1 MSTRNPSPPPD
12 YDGNAKQLD
21 MIGDTTYSR
30 RWLFSLL
37 IKLLEKVNSETSAT
51 WLSSD
56 EDPSRKESETELEEQ
71 LCCLWDLTVNRDVL
85 KFLDEFEIVSIF
97 NNALGSVQNP
107 RLLEI
112 IVGILGNLAYDPL
125 ACRKMS
131 ESESFIVRVINL
143 LYTRDT
149 PALIETCR
157 LIQTVLASDE
167 YRTPWLN
174 EIRFQ
179 PEFFENM
186 LFILKSSTNAT
197 LLIGTVRLIDVIT
210 REDDSLAEV
219 WCGEHLLTAI
229 LIAQHQM
236 KWLYGSEVEI
246 IHRLLY
252 TLSSN
257 VNGVSALVNSF
268 SEVLPT
274 FGVYL
279 RKVCE
284 DAPHLIHFVTYYN
297 SLRAIIPIIDVV
309 IASLPCMDA
318 MCCYLSD
325 PHILPSLIHIACGC
339 QKQKSE
345 LPLVRGILADLNVLY
360 KDIIKS
366 ISSCL
371 ETMDDSNIAPLT
383 TGELQWLANLESDD
397 QFGFRE
403 AFVNCCLND
412 GDSETKACLI
422 SVCNRLKLPK
432 ILESVTTDG

>member
-1 MSTRNPSPPPD
+1 M
-12 YDGNAKQLD
+12 
-21 MIGDTTYSR
+21 
-30 RWLFSLL
+30 FS
-37 IKLLEKVNSETSAT
+37 VYM
-51 WLSSD
+51 
-56 EDPSRKESETELEEQ
+56 
-71 LCCLWDLTVNRDVL
+71 
-85 KFLDEFEIVSIF
+85 FL
-97 NNALGSVQNP
+97 
-107 RLLEI
+107 
-112 IVGILGNLAYDPL
+112 
-125 ACRKMS
+125 
-131 ESESFIVRVINL
+131 
-143 LYTRDT
+143 
-149 PALIETCR
+149 R
-157 LIQTVLASDE
+157 LIQTALASDE
-167 YRTPWLN
+167 YRAPWLN

-179 PEFFENM
+179 TEFLENM

-219 WCGEHLLTAI
+219 WCGDRLLTAI

-236 KWLYGSEVEI
+236 KWLHGSEVEI

-252 TLSSN
+252 TFSSN

-325 PHILPSLIHIACGC
+325 PHILPCLIHIACGC

-345 LPLVRGILADLNVLY
+345 LPLVRGILADLNVLF

-366 ISSCL
+366 VSSCL

-383 TGELQWLANLESDD
+383 TGELQWLANLENDD

-403 AFVNCCLND
+403 AFTNCCLND

-422 SVCNRLKLPK
+422 SVCNQLKLPR

>member
-179 PEFFENM
+179 PEFFENV

>member
-12 YDGNAKQLD
+12 YDENAKQLD

-37 IKLLEKVNSETSAT
+37 IKFLEKVNSETSAT
-51 WLSSD
+51 WLSSE
-56 EDPSRKESETELEEQ
+56 EDPSRKELETELEEQ

-157 LIQTVLASDE
+157 LIQTALASDE
-167 YRTPWLN
+167 YRAPWLN

-179 PEFFENM
+179 TEFLENM

-219 WCGEHLLTAI
+219 WCGDRLLTAI

-236 KWLYGSEVEI
+236 KWLHGSEVEI

-252 TLSSN
+252 TFSSN

-325 PHILPSLIHIACGC
+325 PHILPCLIHIACGC

-345 LPLVRGILADLNVLY
+345 LPLVRGILADLNVLF

-366 ISSCL
+366 VSSCL

-383 TGELQWLANLESDD
+383 TGELQWLANLENDD

-403 AFVNCCLND
+403 AFTNCCLND

-422 SVCNRLKLPK
+422 SVCNQLKLPR

>member
-12 YDGNAKQLD
+12 YDDNLKQLD
-21 MIGDTTYSR
+21 MIGDTAYSR

-37 IKLLEKVNSETSAT
+37 IKFLKRVNSETSAT
-51 WLSSD
+51 WGSPD
-56 EDPSRKESETELEEQ
+56 NDPTCKQLDTELEEQ

-97 NNALGSVQNP
+97 NNALGNVQNP

-112 IVGILGNLAYDPL
+112 IVGILANLAYDPL
-125 ACRKMS
+125 ACRRMS
-131 ESESFIVRVINL
+131 ESESFIIRVTGL
-143 LYTRDT
+143 LYSRDT
-149 PALIETCR
+149 PTLVETCR

-167 YRTPWLN
+167 YKTSWFD

-179 PEFFENM
+179 PEFLENI
-186 LFILKSSTNAT
+186 LFILKSSTKAS
-197 LLIGTVRLIDVIT
+197 LLIGAVRLIDVIT

-219 WCGEHLLTAI
+219 WCGEQLLKAI

-236 KWLYGSEVEI
+236 KWLHGSEVEI

-252 TLSSN
+252 TFSSN
-257 VNGVSALVNSF
+257 VNGVSALVKSF

-284 DAPHLIHFVTYYN
+284 DAPHVIHFFTYYN

-309 IASLPCMDA
+309 IASLPCTDA
-318 MCCYLSD
+318 MCCYLYD
-325 PHILPSLIHIACGC
+325 PQILPCLIHIACGC

-345 LPLVRGILADLNVLY
+345 LPLVRGILADLNVLF

-366 ISSCL
+366 ISSSL
-371 ETMDDSNIAPLT
+371 KTMDESSISQLT
-383 TGELQWLANLESDD
+383 TGELKWLADLENDD
-397 QFGFRE
+397 HSV
-403 AFVNCCLND
+403 FV
-412 GDSETKACLI
+412 KH
-422 SVCNRLKLPK
+422 LP
-432 ILESVTTDG
+432 IVV

>member
-257 VNGVSALVNSF
+257 VNGVSAL
-268 SEVLPT
+268 
-274 FGVYL
+274 
-279 RKVCE
+279 
-284 DAPHLIHFVTYYN
+284 
-297 SLRAIIPIIDVV
+297 
-309 IASLPCMDA
+309 
-318 MCCYLSD
+318 D

>member
-12 YDGNAKQLD
+12 YDDSTKQVD
-21 MIGDTTYSR
+21 MIGDTAYSR

-37 IKLLEKVNSETSAT
+37 IKFLEKVNSETSAT
-51 WLSSD
+51 WTSSESD
-56 EDPSRKESETELEEQ
+56 STRKDLETELEEQ

-97 NNALGSVQNP
+97 NNALGNLRNP

-131 ESESFIVRVINL
+131 ESEAFIIRIISL
-143 LYTRDT
+143 LYSRDT
-149 PALIETCR
+149 PTLIETCR

-179 PEFFENM
+179 PEFFENI
-186 LFILKSSTNAT
+186 LFILNSSTNAT

-210 REDDSLAEV
+210 REDDSLAEI
-219 WCGEHLLTAI
+219 WCGEQLLTAI
-229 LIAQHQM
+229 LTAQHQM
-236 KWLYGSEVEI
+236 KWLHGSEVEI

-252 TLSSN
+252 TFSSN
-257 VNGVSALVNSF
+257 VNGVSALVKSF

-284 DAPHLIHFVTYYN
+284 DAPHLIHFTTYYN

-318 MCCYLSD
+318 MCCYLFD
-325 PHILPSLIHIACGC
+325 PQILPCLIHIACGC
-339 QKQKSE
+339 QKQKFE
-345 LPLVRGILADLNVLY
+345 MPLVRGILADLNVLF

-366 ISSCL
+366 VSSSL
-371 ETMDDSNIAPLT
+371 KTIDEASITSLV
-383 TGELQWLANLESDD
+383 TGELQWLANLEGDD
-397 QFGFRE
+397 QCGFRE
-403 AFVNCCLND
+403 AFTNCCLND
-412 GDSETKACLI
+412 GDAETKACFI
-422 SVCNRLKLPK
+422 FVCNQLKLPK
-432 ILESVTTDG
+432 ILESVPTDN